1 LCVIDTREGVGDFVK
16 MGAPESFVKHKE
28 TIDTISLEA
37 LPLGIVQNVQT
48 QNKQMYL
55 TSGDRIVLFTDGI
68 SDGFKSL
75 DKLRDFVNNLS
86 NSNPQEM
93 AEAIVNKVL
102 TLNGKVAKDDM
113 SVIVAKVFER

>member
-1 LCVIDTREGVGDFVK
+1 
-16 MGAPESFVKHKE
+16 
-28 TIDTISLEA
+28 
-37 LPLGIVQNVQT
+37 
-48 QNKQMYL
+48 MYL

-102 TLNGKVAKDDM
+102 SLNGKVAKDDM